1 MTFMTKPGT
10 IIKIQLFQGSKAKDY
25 FESKERF
32 FLGKHLKS
40 KYITPNQT
48 FDYRSKSIRYAG
60 IINEYGR
67 TLTGMVRPNTIPLW
81 TAEQVKNEFFIISTL
96 MTLRKSYATKVGILD
111 FMHLSHPKVTIL
123 AFQRK
128 NITYYV
134 SIDVKTKNIETL
146 VSKIKRIL

>member
-1 MTFMTKPGT
+1 MVKTPQQKWTES
-10 IIKIQLFQGSKAKDY
+10 IIAYRKKCQKILN
-25 FESKERF
+25 
-32 FLGKHLKS
+32 L
-40 KYITPNQT
+40 
-48 FDYRSKSIRYAG
+48 SKSIRYAG

-96 MTLRKSYATKVGILD
+96 MTLRKSYAAKVGILD

-146 VSKIKRIL
+146 VSKIKKIL

>member
-1 MTFMTKPGT
+1 MVKTPQQKWKES
-10 IIKIQLFQGSKAKDY
+10 IIAYRKKCQKILN
-25 FESKERF
+25 
-32 FLGKHLKS
+32 L
-40 KYITPNQT
+40 
-48 FDYRSKSIRYAG
+48 SKSIRYAG

-96 MTLRKSYATKVGILD
+96 MTLRKSYATKVGTLD

-134 SIDVKTKNIETL
+134 SVDTKAKEVDSLI
-146 VSKIKRIL
+146 SKIKKII